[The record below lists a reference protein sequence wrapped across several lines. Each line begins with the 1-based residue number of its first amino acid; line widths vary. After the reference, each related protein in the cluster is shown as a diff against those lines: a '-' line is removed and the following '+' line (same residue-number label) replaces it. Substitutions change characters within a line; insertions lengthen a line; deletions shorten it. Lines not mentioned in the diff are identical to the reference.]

1 MDYLENIIH
10 RIEIGERKRGNG
22 QELFSLP
29 SSFVVAAKKYAR
41 ARIRS
46 ENYGLKGAD

>member
-22 QELFSLP
+22 QELLAFPHHLLL
-29 SSFVVAAKKYAR
+29 R
-41 ARIRS
+41 RR
-46 ENYGLKGAD
+46 NMRGLELDRKIMV